1 MDETAQRT
9 DEVPVPTARQVLVRT
24 LPVAAVVIIG
34 LPLAIQL
41 VLGESGETR
50 TIWWPVPLLAVFGI
64 AMLVHHFTKAP
75 RPRFD
80 KRVGQAQWK
89 PAFAAAAKTGA
100 LPEHPDA
107 RKAVG
112 VIACLSI
119 EALVGAVAIVLTFL
133 LCAPFVPAFP
143 WLAALGGPVLLTV
156 VYALRARRAWG
167 YLRVLH
173 TAECTG
179 WRPATPAGH

>member
-9 DEVPVPTARQVLVRT
+9 TEVPVPTAGQVLVRT
-24 LPVAAVVIIG
+24 LPVAAIVIIG
-34 LPLAIQL
+34 LPLVIRL
-41 VLGESGETR
+41 VLDENGGTR
-50 TIWWPVPLLAVFGI
+50 TIWWPVPLLAVFGL
-64 AMLVHHFTKAP
+64 AMLVHHFAKAP

-89 PAFAAAAKTGA
+89 QAFAAAAKTGA
-100 LPEHPDA
+100 LPEHPDV

-119 EALVGAVAIVLTFL
+119 EGLVGAVAIVLAFL
-133 LCAPFVPAFP
+133 LCAPFAPAFP

-156 VYALRARRAWG
+156 LYAFRARRAWV

-173 TAECTG
+173 TVEHTG
-179 WRPATPAGH
+179 